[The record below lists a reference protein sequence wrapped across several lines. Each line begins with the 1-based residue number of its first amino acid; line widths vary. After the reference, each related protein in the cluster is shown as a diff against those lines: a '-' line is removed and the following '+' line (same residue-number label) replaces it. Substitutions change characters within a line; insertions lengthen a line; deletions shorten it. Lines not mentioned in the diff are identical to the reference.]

1 MKHFRLFPTHLW
13 EHEVAEKEHLNKR
26 IIKYVLEQDTHK
38 KNWQSKSTMY
48 KLKEFDVLNKNI
60 EHCVETICKTLE
72 YSYDRLEIT
81 GMWANVLK
89 PGESHPPHTHSNNF
103 FSGVYYA
110 QSDGGTSI
118 IFADPRQQ
126 SQVLLPSK
134 KHSFDNA
141 NLLTFPS
148 IAGTMY
154 IFPSWLTHWVPVNN
168 TEHNRISV
176 AWNVILRG
184 EMGSKDEFQYAR
196 F

>member
-1 MKHFRLFPTHLW
+1 
-13 EHEVAEKEHLNKR
+13 
-26 IIKYVLEQDTHK
+26 
-38 KNWQSKSTMY
+38 
-48 KLKEFDVLNKNI
+48 
-60 EHCVETICKTLE
+60 
-72 YSYDRLEIT
+72 
-81 GMWANVLK
+81 MWANVLK

>member
-13 EHEVAEKEHLNKR
+13 EHEVAEKKHLNKR
-26 IIKYVLEQDTHK
+26 IVNYVLEQDTHK

-60 EHCVETICKTLE
+60 EHCIEMICKTLG
-72 YSYDRLEIT
+72 YTYDRMEIT
-81 GMWANVLK
+81 GMWTNVLK

-118 IFADPRQQ
+118 IFSDPR
-126 SQVLLPSK
+126 V
-134 KHSFDNA
+134 
-141 NLLTFPS
+141 
-148 IAGTMY
+148 AGTMY

-168 TEHNRISV
+168 TEFNRISV

-184 EMGSKDEFQYAR
+184 DMGNKDEFQYAKL
-196 F
+196 